1 MSILVTFD
9 QPPPKRFMVGFSI
22 CVVAITALF
31 SCFIYDVRHS
41 AKKTASDEYGQC
53 IDRARGIDGLAQDCA
68 DAELERL
75 IAATAALDKTSRLQR
90 KSVSFPN
97 GLDEAE
103 WDKYVID
110 YCNDDIAAST
120 GVMSYNEYGTLDRLM
135 HRMCI
140 VEETRKRLRSM
151 QAYAEATATRR

>member
-1 MSILVTFD
+1 MSILVTCD
-9 QPPPKRFMVGFSI
+9 QPPPKRFMLWFSI

-31 SCFIYDVRHS
+31 SWLIYDMSHS
-41 AKKTASDEYGQC
+41 AKKTDSDAYGQC
-53 IDRARGIDGLAQDCA
+53 IDEARGIDGLAQDCA

-75 IAATAALDKTSRLQR
+75 FAAIGALRKTSRSQGR
-90 KSVSFPN
+90 SASFPY
-97 GLDEAE
+97 GLGEAE

-120 GVMSYNEYGTLDRLM
+120 GVVRYNEYGTLDRLM

-140 VEETRKRLRSM
+140 VEETRKRLRFM
-151 QAYAEATATRR
+151 QAHQEPTASRR